1 MDWVPGV
8 VVAVI
13 ELAIL
18 LYYFTDFS
26 YKAKSTVWKR
36 LRIYV
41 LVTLLSLLTWAVFDN
56 LFLRTIF
63 VILFLALA
71 FMQMYTGNKWFIA
84 FYVVT
89 CVLVMLF
96 TEVMVNTGIKAL
108 LWGLYHINHFAFEF
122 TCVLFTKF
130 ITVLLLFLMKKVMRR
145 IIFKKPL
152 MKDLGF
158 MLMQTMTSILFF
170 VFAGVYTSS
179 KSKSNAPVS
188 AETAGFI
195 WMCSLFIVILFLI
208 GLFYTEYLTGIHHR
222 DLLLE
227 EELEIARM
235 RSVVYK
241 NQIDR
246 EDRIRSM
253 YHDMKNHLLVLKN
266 NALKPDEYAGYLSEL
281 EEKMSAVDDHIHTGN
296 SYLDILLQEK
306 RSACEEDD
314 IKLDAQI
321 NLCGNLLLSPVE
333 ICILFGN
340 LLDNAM
346 EANKQIN
353 STAKRRIDIVAH
365 KKNNS
370 FVIKVVNPY
379 EKPVKWSDGG
389 IVTTKRNQYEH
400 GFGLKNIAK
409 IVHEK
414 KGQYSIR
421 TEHGDF
427 QICILLPL
435 EEA

>member
-1 MDWVPGV
+1 MDWVSGV

-26 YKAKSTVWKR
+26 YKAKCTVWKR

-41 LVTLLSLLTWAVFDN
+41 MVTLLSLLTWAVFDN

-71 FMQMYTGNKWFIA
+71 FMQMYMGNKWFIA
-84 FYVVT
+84 CYVVT

-108 LWGLYHINHFAFEF
+108 LRGLYHINHFAFEF

-179 KSKSNAPVS
+179 KSKSSAPVS

-195 WMCSLFIVILFLI
+195 WMCSLFIVILFII

-222 DLLLE
+222 DL
-227 EELEIARM
+227 
-235 RSVVYK
+235 SVSYT
-241 NQIDR
+241 
-246 EDRIRSM
+246 
-253 YHDMKNHLLVLKN
+253 HL
-266 NALKPDEYAGYLSEL
+266 
-281 EEKMSAVDDHIHTGN
+281 
-296 SYLDILLQEK
+296 
-306 RSACEEDD
+306 R
-314 IKLDAQI
+314 
-321 NLCGNLLLSPVE
+321 
-333 ICILFGN
+333 
-340 LLDNAM
+340 
-346 EANKQIN
+346 
-353 STAKRRIDIVAH
+353 AH
-365 KKNNS
+365 
-370 FVIKVVNPY
+370 
-379 EKPVKWSDGG
+379 E
-389 IVTTKRNQYEH
+389 T
-400 GFGLKNIAK
+400 
-409 IVHEK
+409 
-414 KGQYSIR
+414 
-421 TEHGDF
+421 
-427 QICILLPL
+427 
-435 EEA
+435 

>member
-1 MDWVPGV
+1 MDWGFGV

-108 LWGLYHINHFAFEF
+108 LRGLYHINHFAFEF

-306 RSACEEDD
+306 CSACEEDD

-353 STAKRRIDIVAH
+353 STAKRR
-365 KKNNS
+365 
-370 FVIKVVNPY
+370 P
-379 EKPVKWSDGG
+379 PG
-389 IVTTKRNQYEH
+389 
-400 GFGLKNIAK
+400 
-409 IVHEK
+409 
-414 KGQYSIR
+414 
-421 TEHGDF
+421 
-427 QICILLPL
+427 
-435 EEA
+435 

>member
-41 LVTLLSLLTWAVFDN
+41 LVTLFSLLTWAVFDN

-170 VFAGVYTSS
+170 VFAGVLP
-179 KSKSNAPVS
+179 KAF
-188 AETAGFI
+188 AIDALQAFI
-195 WMCSLFIVILFLI
+195 PAVKAKVMRRYPQKQQALFGCVLFLSS
-208 GLFYTEYLTGIHHR
+208 FYF
-222 DLLLE
+222 
-227 EELEIARM
+227 
-235 RSVVYK
+235 
-241 NQIDR
+241 
-246 EDRIRSM
+246 
-253 YHDMKNHLLVLKN
+253 
-266 NALKPDEYAGYLSEL
+266 LS
-281 EEKMSAVDDHIHTGN
+281 DCFT
-296 SYLDILLQEK
+296 
-306 RSACEEDD
+306 
-314 IKLDAQI
+314 
-321 NLCGNLLLSPVE
+321 P
-333 ICILFGN
+333 
-340 LLDNAM
+340 
-346 EANKQIN
+346 
-353 STAKRRIDIVAH
+353 
-365 KKNNS
+365 
-370 FVIKVVNPY
+370 
-379 EKPVKWSDGG
+379 
-389 IVTTKRNQYEH
+389 
-400 GFGLKNIAK
+400 
-409 IVHEK
+409 
-414 KGQYSIR
+414 SI
-421 TEHGDF
+421 
-427 QICILLPL
+427 
-435 EEA
+435 

>member
-158 MLMQTMTSILFF
+158 MLMQTMTSILFLYLQ
-170 VFAGVYTSS
+170 A
-179 KSKSNAPVS
+179 
-188 AETAGFI
+188 FI
-195 WMCSLFIVILFLI
+195 PAVKAKVMRRYPQKQQALFGCVLFLSS
-208 GLFYTEYLTGIHHR
+208 FYF
-222 DLLLE
+222 
-227 EELEIARM
+227 
-235 RSVVYK
+235 
-241 NQIDR
+241 
-246 EDRIRSM
+246 
-253 YHDMKNHLLVLKN
+253 
-266 NALKPDEYAGYLSEL
+266 LS
-281 EEKMSAVDDHIHTGN
+281 DCFT
-296 SYLDILLQEK
+296 
-306 RSACEEDD
+306 
-314 IKLDAQI
+314 
-321 NLCGNLLLSPVE
+321 P
-333 ICILFGN
+333 
-340 LLDNAM
+340 
-346 EANKQIN
+346 
-353 STAKRRIDIVAH
+353 
-365 KKNNS
+365 
-370 FVIKVVNPY
+370 
-379 EKPVKWSDGG
+379 
-389 IVTTKRNQYEH
+389 
-400 GFGLKNIAK
+400 
-409 IVHEK
+409 
-414 KGQYSIR
+414 SI
-421 TEHGDF
+421 
-427 QICILLPL
+427 
-435 EEA
+435 

>member
-130 ITVLLLFLMKKVMRR
+130 ITVLLLFLMKK
-145 IIFKKPL
+145 
-152 MKDLGF
+152 
-158 MLMQTMTSILFF
+158 S
-170 VFAGVYTSS
+170 
-179 KSKSNAPVS
+179 
-188 AETAGFI
+188 
-195 WMCSLFIVILFLI
+195 
-208 GLFYTEYLTGIHHR
+208 
-222 DLLLE
+222 
-227 EELEIARM
+227 
-235 RSVVYK
+235 
-241 NQIDR
+241 
-246 EDRIRSM
+246 
-253 YHDMKNHLLVLKN
+253 
-266 NALKPDEYAGYLSEL
+266 
-281 EEKMSAVDDHIHTGN
+281 
-296 SYLDILLQEK
+296 
-306 RSACEEDD
+306 
-314 IKLDAQI
+314 DAQDHFQKAAHEGSGI
-321 NLCGNLLLSPVE
+321 YADADDDQYPVFC
-333 ICILFGN
+333 IC
-340 LLDNAM
+340 
-346 EANKQIN
+346 
-353 STAKRRIDIVAH
+353 RRL
-365 KKNNS
+365 
-370 FVIKVVNPY
+370 Y
-379 EKPVKWSDGG
+379 
-389 IVTTKRNQYEH
+389 Q
-400 GFGLKNIAK
+400 
-409 IVHEK
+409 
-414 KGQYSIR
+414 Q
-421 TEHGDF
+421 
-427 QICILLPL
+427 
-435 EEA
+435 